1 MVYIFYTHAQKK
13 EGFYR
18 MQLDHDLYVA
28 DSLFTVPKKKRRGRL
43 QSKSNLYAFKFC
55 VKMHNL
61 YLPQI

>member
-28 DSLFTVPKKKRRGRL
+28 DSLFTVPKKKGGGGCSR
-43 QSKSNLYAFKFC
+43 NLIYMLLNF
-55 VKMHNL
+55 V
-61 YLPQI
+61 